1 MTPDRVLVIG
11 HDALLTMLLLASP
24 LLIVA
29 LVVGLA
35 IGIVQA
41 ATQIN
46 EMTLAFIPKLLAMSL
61 TMVIAGPWML
71 KVIVAYT
78 REMIIA
84 IPGMLR

>member
-1 MTPDRVLVIG
+1 MTPERVLVIG

-61 TMVIAGPWML
+61 TMVIGTSTPVAAAGIVTLAGP
-71 KVIVAYT
+71 V
-78 REMIIA
+78 
-84 IPGMLR
+84 

>member
-1 MTPDRVLVIG
+1 VTPERVLVIG